1 MHQLHQPGGEIGAE
15 KAAQAVHSGGDRRHV
30 ICSGGWD
37 NRKPMAIVI
46 GHQHFVSE
54 PADGTDHQRRGLA
67 GEPDQQQQSDPRD
80 GIADSTGPTAQFFR
94 DNAVDDADED
104 TYYGLDSG
112 GQAGKTGI
120 PQIVLKDVG
129 REIIEDGSAQ
139 EDVGNEKDGAHVPVS
154 PSDSLFGF
162 LFLLCGSD
170 LRIRFYAGEEK
181 NNQDQHG
188 NGQPVEFVDLHPDAV
203 GCQHAG
209 GIAEDHSHQGLSG
222 IVKSRNF
229 VSVLGIFVQIR
240 DVGDAHGIY
249 DALADAYESSCEAD
263 IQGIICCCAEDGANA
278 EDDSG
283 RDEDRLLLNL
293 LVRRG
298 VIREAAT
305 STSMGP
311 ETM

>member
-80 GIADSTGPTAQFFR
+80 GIA
-94 DNAVDDADED
+94 
-104 TYYGLDSG
+104 
-112 GQAGKTGI
+112 
-120 PQIVLKDVG
+120 
-129 REIIEDGSAQ
+129 
-139 EDVGNEKDGAHVPVS
+139 
-154 PSDSLFGF
+154 
-162 LFLLCGSD
+162 
-170 LRIRFYAGEEK
+170 
-181 NNQDQHG
+181 
-188 NGQPVEFVDLHPDAV
+188 
-203 GCQHAG
+203 
-209 GIAEDHSHQGLSG
+209 EDHSHQGLSG

-283 RDEDRLLLNL
+283 RDEDRLLVKPSRQERGDQRSGDQYQHGAGNDVVDGARM
-293 LVRRG
+293 VRIVAIDHADDRSNG
-298 VIREAAT
+298 QVCHDGQGGEKDGDKGQGSLGFTDCFCHNHSSFVMLFEEFIPDCSGFWNTDTLHR
-305 STSMGP
+305 
-311 ETM
+311 

>member
-1 MHQLHQPGGEIGAE
+1 MTFMVYRSPFSWVFRAHSSGAKTFPFPEGHKDIKDSDEDKADGAHIPGGSHQIGVHQLHQPGGEIGAE

-80 GIADSTGPTAQFFR
+80 
-94 DNAVDDADED
+94 
-104 TYYGLDSG
+104 
-112 GQAGKTGI
+112 
-120 PQIVLKDVG
+120 
-129 REIIEDGSAQ
+129 
-139 EDVGNEKDGAHVPVS
+139 
-154 PSDSLFGF
+154 
-162 LFLLCGSD
+162 
-170 LRIRFYAGEEK
+170 
-181 NNQDQHG
+181 
-188 NGQPVEFVDLHPDAV
+188 
-203 GCQHAG
+203 